1 MAYSLSMKRRA
12 GAQAFIRDHGGG
24 VCGRLASAIRT

>member
-1 MAYSLSMKRRA
+1 MADLLSMKGRA
-12 GAQAFIRDHGGG
+12 GAQAFIRDDGGG